1 MAITHSFVTSNNI
14 GGIGESIF
22 YLLLDGISPG
32 DVKTVVKE
40 KEWRDRGVDFILEDV
55 YYDTKFDTKAFS
67 TGNVALET
75 ISRQVGNKVEKLGW
89 VHTSQADCI
98 AYIYLE
104 NTSWVIYFFTVPE
117 IQKLV
122 QSEGY
127 EKKPIKNYGYES
139 EVVLIP
145 IKDLGHKLKMTFS
158 VVGGADLSAIRKV
171 HAYLKENK
179 Q

>member
-22 YLLLDGISPG
+22 YLLLDGVNPG
-32 DVKTVVKE
+32 NVKTVVKE

-75 ISRQVGNKVEKLGW
+75 ISRRKGKTVEKLGW

-104 NTSWVIYFFTVPE
+104 NTDWVIYFFTVPE

-122 QSEGY
+122 ENEEY
-127 EKKPIKNYGYES
+127 EKKAIKNYGYES

-145 IKDLGHKLKMTFS
+145 IKDLSHKLKMTFP
-158 VVGGADLSAIRKV
+158 VVGEADVSVLKKV
-171 HAYLKENK
+171 HSYLRENK